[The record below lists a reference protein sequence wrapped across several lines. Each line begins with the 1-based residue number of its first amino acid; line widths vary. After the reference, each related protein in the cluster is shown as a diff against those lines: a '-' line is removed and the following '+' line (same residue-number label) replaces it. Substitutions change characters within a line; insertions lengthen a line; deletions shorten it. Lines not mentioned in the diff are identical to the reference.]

1 MWLKNV
7 LFFDG
12 HACMTI

>member
-12 HACMTI
+12 HASMTI

>member
-1 MWLKNV
+1 M
-7 LFFDG
+7 FFDG